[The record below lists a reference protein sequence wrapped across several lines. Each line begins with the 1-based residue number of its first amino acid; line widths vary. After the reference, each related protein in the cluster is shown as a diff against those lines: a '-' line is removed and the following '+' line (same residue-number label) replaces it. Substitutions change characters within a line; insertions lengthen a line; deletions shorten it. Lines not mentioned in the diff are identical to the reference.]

1 MERTFKTRVGDGV
14 GGIQALKMTLPNS
27 DNSLTGKL
35 LHHLPDKPPR
45 PLSHRSLRRFIH
57 APTADLIDVTQGSAE
72 IPAGEI
78 GEIEAGQGMVEGSEI
93 VRCAGCM

>member
-1 MERTFKTRVGDGV
+1 MIGKPLHR
-14 GGIQALKMTLPNS
+14 LPN
-27 DNSLTGKL
+27 
-35 LHHLPDKPPR
+35 KPPK